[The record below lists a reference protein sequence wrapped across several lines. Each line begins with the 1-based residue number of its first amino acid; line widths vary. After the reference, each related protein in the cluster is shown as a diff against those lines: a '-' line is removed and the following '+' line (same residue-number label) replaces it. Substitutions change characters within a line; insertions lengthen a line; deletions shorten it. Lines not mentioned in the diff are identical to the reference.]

1 MKSLIERADQYL
13 KDRVEFDDYYP
24 CTRTGG
30 CDLEHVWNWLNLF
43 VDIHYARRRHLTFRK
58 LMEFLGG

>member
-13 KDRVEFDDYYP
+13 KDRLSRRLISVHED
-24 CTRTGG
+24 GG
-30 CDLEHVWNWLNLF
+30 CDLEHVRNWLNLF
-43 VDIHYARRRHLTFRK
+43 VDIHNARRRHLTFRE